1 MACHDTIGDYLT
13 IIRNASAAGKAVCS
27 TQWSRMRAEIA
38 RILRDEGYIAQF
50 AEKTE
55 KPGQRKIE
63 LTLKYVN
70 GVPAITGI
78 DRHSS
83 PGCRLYY
90 DTQSIPRVLGGL
102 GISIITT
109 SKGVMKDNE
118 ARRQKVGGELLA
130 KVW

>member
-1 MACHDTIGDYLT
+1 MACHDTIGDFLT
-13 IIRNASAAGKAVCS
+13 VIRNASAAGKAVCS

-38 RILRDEGYIAQF
+38 RILKDEGYIAQF
-50 AEKTE
+50 EEKTE
-55 KPGQRKIE
+55 STGKRTLL
-63 LTLKYVN
+63 LTLKYVD
-70 GVPAITGI
+70 GVPAIRGI
-78 DRHSS
+78 ERHSS

-90 DTQSIPRVLGGL
+90 DCLSIPRVLGGL
-102 GISIITT
+102 GVAIVTT